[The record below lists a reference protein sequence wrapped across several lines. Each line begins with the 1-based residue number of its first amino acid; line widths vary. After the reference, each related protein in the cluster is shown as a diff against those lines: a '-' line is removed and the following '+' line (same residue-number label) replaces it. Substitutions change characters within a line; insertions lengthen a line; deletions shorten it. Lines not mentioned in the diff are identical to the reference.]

1 MVSDERRLR
10 DLTTICEINLRISSE
25 ITVSALLDLIAFYA
39 TVLLEAERA
48 TILQIDE
55 DTGQLQ
61 VASAYGDLPAGIEP
75 GASFPGA
82 IALELS
88 TDAKVRY
95 LLVSPEQRKAMP
107 FLRDNSTDWAILA
120 SILGKRGPVGVL
132 AVESKVTGEPFHDY
146 DGDVL
151 QLLVSQAGIAI
162 ENAKVYQSLD
172 YLVDMRT
179 KELEAERDRSDQ
191 LLLNILPREVVD
203 ELHTYGTVQPRRFES
218 ATVLF
223 TDFCNF
229 TNIAEKMSPEDL
241 LSQLEEFYGR
251 FDEISEHYGLERLK
265 TIGDA
270 YMCVAG
276 VPTPNEAH
284 AVNAVQAAL
293 DIAEC
298 VMQAQMVQREKN
310 NPVWRVRIGVH
321 SGPLVAGVVGKR
333 RFAYDIWG
341 DTVNVASRM
350 QANGMPDRVNVSAA
364 SHDLIREHF
373 LCEPRHLIEVKGKG
387 PLQMYWVTARRAR

>member
-25 ITVSALLDLIAFYA
+25 ITVSGLLDLIAFYA

-61 VASAYGDLPAGIEP
+61 VASCYGELPAGIEP
-75 GASFPGA
+75 GVSFPGA
-82 IALELS
+82 IALELA

-95 LLVSPEQRKAMP
+95 LLVSPEQRRAMP

-120 SILGKRGPVGVL
+120 SILGKRGTVGVL
-132 AVESKVTGEPFHDY
+132 AVEAKVTGEPFHDY

-172 YLVDMRT
+172 YLVDLRT

-203 ELHTYGTVQPRRFES
+203 ELHTYGQRAAAPLRLRQRVVHRLLQFHHHRRKDVPRR
-218 ATVLF
+218 AAWPAGRVL
-223 TDFCNF
+223 
-229 TNIAEKMSPEDL
+229 
-241 LSQLEEFYGR
+241 R
-251 FDEISEHYGLERLK
+251 
-265 TIGDA
+265 
-270 YMCVAG
+270 
-276 VPTPNEAH
+276 
-284 AVNAVQAAL
+284 AL
-293 DIAEC
+293 
-298 VMQAQMVQREKN
+298 
-310 NPVWRVRIGVH
+310 
-321 SGPLVAGVVGKR
+321 
-333 RFAYDIWG
+333 
-341 DTVNVASRM
+341 
-350 QANGMPDRVNVSAA
+350 
-364 SHDLIREHF
+364 
-373 LCEPRHLIEVKGKG
+373 
-387 PLQMYWVTARRAR
+387 